1 MQKAMA
7 MPKKTTRKMTIH
19 AKYTWDIV
27 SENAPGHDE
36 EDPPLDPPPPPLR
49 LGAILT
55 AAERIDLVR
64 RYSPEE

>member
-1 MQKAMA
+1 